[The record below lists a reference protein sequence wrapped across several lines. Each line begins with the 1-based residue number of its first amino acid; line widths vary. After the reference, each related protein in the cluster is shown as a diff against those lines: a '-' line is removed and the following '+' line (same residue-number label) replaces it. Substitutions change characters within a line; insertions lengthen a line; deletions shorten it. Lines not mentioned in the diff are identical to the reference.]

1 MAAVATPLPGLAVVP
16 GTRRRRRRA
25 RQVRRLVNVATTS
38 GLLLLTVAWMF
49 TLRPQSL
56 GGPAG
61 YVMVRGVSMEPT
73 FDGGDLVIVRPV
85 DSYRVGDVIAY
96 RVHTDG
102 ADDVIVI
109 HRIIGGTT
117 VDGLIVQGDN
127 NASPDDWH
135 PKQAD
140 IVGKAWLQLPHGGL
154 VLSFLHAP
162 LPLASLAMGITV
174 AVVLVPSKERP
185 VTRPRR
191 WRER

>member
-1 MAAVATPLPGLAVVP
+1 MTAVATRLPAPAVVS
-16 GTRRRRRRA
+16 GSRRRRRRA
-25 RQVRRLVNVATTS
+25 RQVRRLINVATTS

-49 TLRPQSL
+49 TFRPQSL

-61 YVMVRGVSMEPT
+61 YVMVRGISMEPT
-73 FDGGDLVIVRPV
+73 FDGGDLVIVRPA
-85 DSYRVGDVIAY
+85 DSYGVGDVIAY

-102 ADDVIVI
+102 AEDVIVI

-127 NASPDDWH
+127 NASADDWH
-135 PKQAD
+135 PKHAD
-140 IVGKAWLQLPHGGL
+140 IVGKAWLHLPRAGL

-174 AVVLVPSKERP
+174 AVLLVPSKERP
-185 VTRPRR
+185 EKRPRW
-191 WRER
+191 WRAR

>member
-1 MAAVATPLPGLAVVP
+1 MAAVATQLPGLAVVP
-16 GTRRRRRRA
+16 GIRRRRRRA
-25 RQVRRLVNVATTS
+25 RQVRRFINVATTS

-61 YVMVRGVSMEPT
+61 YVMVRGISMEPT

-85 DSYRVGDVIAY
+85 DSYHAGDVIAY
-96 RVHTDG
+96 RVHTEG

-117 VDGLIVQGDN
+117 LDGLILQGDN

-140 IVGKAWLQLPHGGL
+140 IVGKAWLQLPRAGL

-174 AVVLVPSKERP
+174 AVLLVPSQKRSA
-185 VTRPRR
+185 TRRR
-191 WRER
+191 WWKAS